1 MSYQRFAFERQS
13 PERQKELIEK
23 QTKQQQLREMLRQQI
38 EEKQRE
44 KAAEQQQVPVF
55 RREPPSEY
63 RSPPEY
69 RAPPPEYRAPPP
81 EYRAPPPEYR
91 APPPM
96 DYRAPEA
103 MPRDYYPMP
112 TAQVGD
118 FGSFVPSPVMIAP
131 PRPLLSDRKR
141 VTQMGRTQ
149 MSMTLKPAKIHDTFS
164 NLRCSMMSSSVRN
177 STFM

>member
-38 EEKQRE
+38 EEKQRG

-55 RREPPSEY
+55 RREPP
-63 RSPPEY
+63 PPSEY
-69 RAPPPEYRAPPP
+69 RAPPSD
-81 EYRAPPPEYR
+81 YRAPPPEYR

-96 DYRAPEA
+96 ESL
-103 MPRDYYPMP
+103 PREFYPMP

-118 FGSFVPSPVMIAP
+118 FGSFVPAPVMIAP